1 MPGGR
6 RQSSDT
12 GHHWPPTF
20 IDAIARSQ
28 CSGNDLQS
36 TLVFTGVNTGR
47 KYCSTL
53 IPPDR
58 IRLAAGEFAGIP
70 VRFCASL
77 VSPYFLNSG
86 IGSQRTPGVADDAA
100 EQAFQVAPHAPRPGG
115 VVRRTTMTMTMTI
128 MMPLLLVVALLES
141 PASVAGDAVQTGY
154 AALVGRVAPSVV
166 TVMVEEQRIGAGQR
180 AAEGANPD
188 SSEDAVNE
196 LLRRLLSGATG
207 NHSADERAAAALG
220 SGFVIRADGLIV
232 TNRHVIVGA
241 RLIHVRLTDG
251 REVPAKIVGADA
263 ITDIA
268 LLKVNA
274 GHLPV
279 LHLGSSSAVSVG
291 DAVIAIGNPF
301 GLGQSVSAGI
311 VSARARTLEDD
322 PYIDFLQTDASIN
335 RGNSGGPLL
344 SLDGTVVGVTSAIF
358 SPSGGSV
365 GLGFAI
371 PAETVAAVIDELE
384 AHGRVERGFFGISA
398 QQVTPLLAKALGM
411 QHATGALI
419 TSVDAQGPS
428 TGALLVGDVLLKI
441 GPSAVTFKELSKITA
456 RLTPNTLV
464 VTTVLRGGTQQSIA
478 LTIGKLPDPP
488 ADPALTGDQDTWVA
502 ALRLGVANTNAEIRK
517 AIRAG
522 DEPSGLIVTQLRP
535 AGPGALAG
543 LKIGDLITHVT
554 TRQLVDV
561 SDLAKIGTPTPAAPL
576 LIRVVREGVP
586 TFVAITGEADL
597 QFPQ

>member
-1 MPGGR
+1 
-6 RQSSDT
+6 
-12 GHHWPPTF
+12 
-20 IDAIARSQ
+20 
-28 CSGNDLQS
+28 
-36 TLVFTGVNTGR
+36 
-47 KYCSTL
+47 
-53 IPPDR
+53 
-58 IRLAAGEFAGIP
+58 
-70 VRFCASL
+70 
-77 VSPYFLNSG
+77 
-86 IGSQRTPGVADDAA
+86 
-100 EQAFQVAPHAPRPGG
+100 
-115 VVRRTTMTMTMTI
+115 
-128 MMPLLLVVALLES
+128 LLLLPCIAMALLG
-141 PASVAGDAVQTGY
+141 PLACAAGDAVQTGY
-154 AALVGRVAPSVV
+154 AELVRRVAPSVV
-166 TVMVEEQRIGAGQR
+166 TVMVEEQRVGAGQR
-180 AAEGANPD
+180 AAERANPD
-188 SSEDAVNE
+188 SNEDAVNE
-196 LLRRLLSGATG
+196 LLRRLLSGAAG
-207 NHSADERAAAALG
+207 NNRSADERAAAALG

-241 RLIHVRLTDG
+241 RVIQVRLTDG
-251 REVPAKIVGADA
+251 RNVPAKMIGADA

-268 LLKVNA
+268 LLKVDA

-279 LHLGSSSAVSVG
+279 LRLGSSSAVSVG

-344 SLDGTVVGVTSAIF
+344 ALDGTVVGVTSAIF

-371 PAETVAAVIDELE
+371 PAETVTAVIGELE
-384 AHGRVERGFFGISA
+384 AHGRVERGYFGISA
-398 QQVTPLLAKALGM
+398 QEVTPPIAKALGM
-411 QHATGALI
+411 KQPTGALI

-428 TGALLVGDVLLKI
+428 VSALLVGDVLLKV
-441 GPSAVTFKELSKITA
+441 GKSAVTFKELSKIAA
-456 RLTPNTLV
+456 RLTPTTLV
-464 VTTVLRGGTQQSIA
+464 VTTVWRDGGQQSVG

-502 ALRLGVANTNAEIRK
+502 ALRLGVANTTVEIRK
-517 AIRAG
+517 AIKAV

-561 SDLAKIGTPTPAAPL
+561 ADLVKVDKPTPAAPL
-576 LIRVVREGVP
+576 LLRVVREGVP
-586 TFVAITGEADL
+586 SFVAVTGEADL
-597 QFPQ
+597 QFP